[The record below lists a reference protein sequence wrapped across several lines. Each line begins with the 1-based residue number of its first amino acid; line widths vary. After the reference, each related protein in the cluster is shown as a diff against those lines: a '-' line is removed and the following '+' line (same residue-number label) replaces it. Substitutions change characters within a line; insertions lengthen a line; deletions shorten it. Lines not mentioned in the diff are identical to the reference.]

1 MKLFTDKKI
10 YHYFGAIVV
19 FLSLFLLAGIILPQM
34 IAHDFKAQLIRHD
47 YEIAGYF
54 LEHGDTADVS
64 AVFTSVK
71 TEQELSAGQEFLEK
85 LGYKED
91 MDTKLLPQ
99 ADEFVFKY
107 RLILLLFMV
116 GSAFLLLGAFF
127 WYFSRQQ
134 QEIEQAISAVQS
146 FLGGNTSERIESDY
160 EGGLA
165 KLFSS
170 VNTMATSLNTHIEA
184 QKQTKNFLKDS
195 IADISHQLKTPLTA
209 LKMYNEI
216 MQEESENP
224 DTIKKFTLKTDDAL
238 ERMEVLIQNQLKI
251 TRLDAGTITFDYKET
266 NLQGLL
272 QNITY
277 SFETRA
283 QREQKTIL
291 LYGEKN
297 VSLFCDAD
305 WMTEA
310 VSNLVKNALDH
321 TDKNGKIEIS
331 WEETPA
337 VTKITIRDNGKGIH
351 PEDIFHIFKRF
362 YRSRFS
368 QDKQGIGLGLSLAK
382 SIVEA
387 HNGMITAE
395 STLGRGS
402 VFKLSFLKA

>member
-34 IAHDFKAQLIRHD
+34 IAHEFKAQLIRHD
-47 YEIAGYF
+47 YETAGY
-54 LEHGDTADVS
+54 LLQHGDTADVS

>member
-1 MKLFTDKKI
+1 
-10 YHYFGAIVV
+10 
-19 FLSLFLLAGIILPQM
+19 
-34 IAHDFKAQLIRHD
+34 
-47 YEIAGYF
+47 
-54 LEHGDTADVS
+54 DTADVS

>member
-34 IAHDFKAQLIRHD
+34 IAHDFKAQFIRHD
-47 YEIAGYF
+47 YEIAGY
-54 LEHGDTADVS
+54 LLQHEDTADVS
-64 AVFTSVK
+64 AAFTSVK
-71 TEQELSAGQEFLEK
+71 TEQERSAGQEFLEK
-85 LGYKED
+85 IGYKED

-127 WYFSRQQ
+127 WYFRRQQ

-146 FLGGNTSERIESDY
+146 FLGGNTSDRIESDY

-170 VNTMATSLNTHIEA
+170 VNNMATSLNTHIET
-184 QKQTKNFLKDS
+184 QKQTKNFLKDT

-251 TRLDAGTITFDYKET
+251 TRLDAGTITFDYTET

-283 QREQKTIL
+283 QREQKTIF

-382 SIVEA
+382 SIVEV

>member
-64 AVFTSVK
+64 AAFTSVK
-71 TEQELSAGQEFLEK
+71 TEQERSAGQEFLEK
-85 LGYKED
+85 IGYKED

-251 TRLDAGTITFDYKET
+251 TRLDAGTITFDYTET

-297 VSLFCDAD
+297 VSLYCDAD